1 MNGESPVESQS
12 PEFCRVGRVS
22 KTTKEIPAPT
32 MGREPNPS
40 SDLKT
45 VAQEEANIP
54 LWKDFGYFLIHNK
67 KWWLLP
73 IIVILVLLGLL
84 TAISST
90 AIAPFIYS
98 VF

>member
-1 MNGESPVESQS
+1 PSLGN
-12 PEFCRVGRVS
+12 
-22 KTTKEIPAPT
+22 
-32 MGREPNPS
+32 EPNPS
-40 SDLKT
+40 ADLKT
-45 VAQEEANIP
+45 VAQKEANIP

>member
-1 MNGESPVESQS
+1 LGN
-12 PEFCRVGRVS
+12 
-22 KTTKEIPAPT
+22 
-32 MGREPNPS
+32 EPNPS
-40 SDLKT
+40 ADLKT
-45 VAQEEANIP
+45 VAQKEANIP